1 MTETAE
7 SYFSVIE
14 EHFRAARGTPLFV
27 FSPLDWALMD
37 KWKKGGIPIEAV
49 LRGIDTAFARWRKQ
63 PAGARARGIN
73 SLNYCTSAI
82 TEEAQAMANRTP
94 STRKNAAPPF
104 SLQDVRAFVGKNAGS
119 LRGAGYCDLA
129 ESLEALNVDWLYSD
143 LEGLERHLTAIEE
156 KMIARL
162 RDAATEEALS
172 EARRALD
179 RDLKPYRGKMT
190 PDQLTMLEKQ
200 FLERRLLESAGL
212 RRLSLFYL

>member
-1 MTETAE
+1 
-7 SYFSVIE
+7 
-14 EHFRAARGTPLFV
+14 
-27 FSPLDWALMD
+27 
-37 KWKKGGIPIEAV
+37 
-49 LRGIDTAFARWRKQ
+49 
-63 PAGARARGIN
+63 
-73 SLNYCTSAI
+73 LNYCTSAI